1 MLSIVAAE
9 AAEHSKTLFFV
20 VGGLLAGWAVALTLL
35 GMSRAEFPA
44 TGSAARGVMAVSAVL
59 VAATMAAAVITA

>member
-20 VGGLLAGWAVALTLL
+20 VGGLLAGWAVTLTLL

-44 TGSAARGVMAVSAVL
+44 TGSTARGVMAVSAVL

>member
-20 VGGLLAGWAVALTLL
+20 LGGLLAGWAVALTFV
-35 GMSRAEFPA
+35 GMSRSAFPA
-44 TGSAARGVMAVSAVL
+44 TAAAARGVIAISAVL
-59 VAATMAAAVITA
+59 VAAVMAAAVITG